1 MAKKDIKIT
10 EQNVTV
16 VQYKRNKLRAL
27 ISATKNRKNT
37 KEKFDK
43 LIELTNEYRTVT
55 EALKNYGKNVEIQSE
70 WLTPEYWSML
80 KDTYKFNTVN
90 ITKPKKTKKST
101 PQKTEEKTYW
111 RITLSWSTPPEN
123 CNCSVPVENVKSLI
137 NTYAKFFPIK
147 IVDESNCVYGD
158 RIEASYTYEFE
169 GDKKLYITILESAKH
184 VLNLSSATERDIC
197 NVGIYGKKFDK

>member
-1 MAKKDIKIT
+1 MTKKDIKIT

-101 PQKTEEKTYW
+101 PQKTGVLPFTARLFVVNPKD
-111 RITLSWSTPPEN
+111 I
-123 CNCSVPVENVKSLI
+123 
-137 NTYAKFFPIK
+137 
-147 IVDESNCVYGD
+147 SN
-158 RIEASYTYEFE
+158 FE
-169 GDKKLYITILESAKH
+169 
-184 VLNLSSATERDIC
+184 
-197 NVGIYGKKFDK
+197 